1 MKKLKKKNLLLMLA
15 TIFSLGFAV
24 NVNADAPTTN
34 NCKDGKIYTNIY
46 YFLDANVCQDTDKD
60 CTGSNPFYTTDYI
73 TQGYYDASKILG
85 SISADDLDA
94 NFKSQTKLNISMGQI
109 DVVSGSTDTGLEK
122 MSINTFFTNFLRG
135 DTNDNRNNTYH
146 IVDHTWQRKTTSGI
160 HLEELSNYTQL
171 EGKTVTQLANASIKT
186 TTPSQ
191 ISYVNLRKNSNDK
204 KEFTFQIERYYSS
217 GLTKYTGNSFAAV
230 TASTSTSSTEK
241 NWYLNPGVY
250 YVQYCEKGTGSNS
263 GNEDSS
269 VTNKLTYDKNTTD
282 TVTDMPDPLTVDY
295 PGSITLATDVP
306 KRPGYTFL
314 GWHTDK
320 TASEGKYNPGDTYNG
335 SETVLYAIW
344 RANSGSYTVSYN
356 AGKGGSDAP
365 ASQTGTSGSCVTISD
380 AGKMTNSGQRFLGWS
395 TKEGAVEA
403 DSAYAPGKQY
413 CGANG
418 DIRLYAVW
426 SPKTGIVTHVIAFVV
441 TAVIAGAALIVAKKK
456 DLFRQI

>member
-1 MKKLKKKNLLLMLA
+1 
-15 TIFSLGFAV
+15 
-24 NVNADAPTTN
+24 
-34 NCKDGKIYTNIY
+34 
-46 YFLDANVCQDTDKD
+46 
-60 CTGSNPFYTTDYI
+60 
-73 TQGYYDASKILG
+73 
-85 SISADDLDA
+85 
-94 NFKSQTKLNISMGQI
+94 
-109 DVVSGSTDTGLEK
+109 
-122 MSINTFFTNFLRG
+122 
-135 DTNDNRNNTYH
+135 
-146 IVDHTWQRKTTSGI
+146 
-160 HLEELSNYTQL
+160 
-171 EGKTVTQLANASIKT
+171 
-186 TTPSQ
+186 
-191 ISYVNLRKNSNDK
+191 
-204 KEFTFQIERYYSS
+204 
-217 GLTKYTGNSFAAV
+217 
-230 TASTSTSSTEK
+230 
-241 NWYLNPGVY
+241 
-250 YVQYCEKGTGSNS
+250 
-263 GNEDSS
+263 
-269 VTNKLTYDKNTTD
+269 
-282 TVTDMPDPLTVDY
+282 MPDPSTVDY
-295 PGSITLATDVP
+295 PGSITLSTDVP

-320 TASEGKYNPGDTYNG
+320 TASEGKYNPGDKYNG

-403 DSAYAPGKQY
+403 DPTYAPGKQY